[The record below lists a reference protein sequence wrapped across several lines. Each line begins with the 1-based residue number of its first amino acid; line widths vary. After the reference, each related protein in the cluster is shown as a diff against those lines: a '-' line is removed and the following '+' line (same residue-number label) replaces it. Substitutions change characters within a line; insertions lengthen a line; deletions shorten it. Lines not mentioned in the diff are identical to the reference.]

1 MGCCSIARVVPGEP
15 PLNFVVNITSSIS
28 GYLTWSPPNYE
39 EQNGVIIMYVIN
51 VTVQE
56 TGEHFQLTSNT
67 TSLEVT
73 NLKPY
78 RTYVCI
84 IAAATSVGLGP
95 FSTSVTVKTP
105 EDGKCVYNTLNCPWY
120 KMI

>member
-1 MGCCSIARVVPGEP
+1 MVYHSIACVVPGEP
-15 PLNFVVNITSSIS
+15 PLDFAVTITSSTS
-28 GYLTWSPPNYE
+28 AYLTWSPPNYE

-56 TGEHFQLTSNT
+56 TGEHFQVTSNT

-84 IAAATSVGLGP
+84 IAAATSVDLGP
-95 FSTSVTVKTP
+95 FSMSVTVKTP
-105 EDGKCVYNTLNCPWY
+105 EDGKCAHKITN
-120 KMI
+120 

>member
-1 MGCCSIARVVPGEP
+1 MFCHLIVCVVSGEP
-15 PLNFVVNITSSIS
+15 PLDFVVTIISSTS

-95 FSTSVTVKTP
+95 FSIPVTVRTP
-105 EDGKCVYNTLNCPWY
+105 EDGKCAY
-120 KMI
+120 KITN

>member
-1 MGCCSIARVVPGEP
+1 MLLYCFLVPAGS
-15 PLNFVVNITSSIS
+15 PLNFESNVTSSTS
-28 GYLTWSPPNYE
+28 AYLTWSPPNYE

-95 FSTSVTVKTP
+95 FNISVTVKTP
-105 EDGKCVYNTLNCPWY
+105 EDGKCAY
-120 KMI
+120 KITN